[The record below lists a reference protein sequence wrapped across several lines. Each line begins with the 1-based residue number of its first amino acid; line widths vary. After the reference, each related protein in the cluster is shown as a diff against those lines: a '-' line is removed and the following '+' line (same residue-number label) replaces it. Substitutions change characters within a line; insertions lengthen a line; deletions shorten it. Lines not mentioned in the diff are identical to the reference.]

1 MKVLVLRLLI
11 KNIEQQKKCDQ
22 KKFIIHISKSTL
34 SVENVGFDFG
44 EMLVF
49 KQKKATL
56 K

>member
-11 KNIEQQKKCDQ
+11 KNIEQQKKCDE
-22 KKFIIHISKSTL
+22 K
-34 SVENVGFDFG
+34 NVGFDFG

>member
-11 KNIEQQKKCDQ
+11 KNIEQQKKCDE

-34 SVENVGFDFG
+34 SVENVDFR